1 MNEISTRER
10 AGPNDGLETLKSGE
24 PMFVLQGGDP
34 FAPDTILFWA
44 ELARTA
50 GRKAA
55 NPDDMRR
62 LLDKASSAEVAAWE
76 IADYQKGEDH
86 TAPAASS
93 YSGIVPGEKREEV
106 ASLAAIADRVY
117 NAVADITTAIEGLKR
132 LQLHPEAEVAL
143 REVLEPINWAVRT
156 IEPRR
161 HLQRRK
167 G

>member
-1 MNEISTRER
+1 
-10 AGPNDGLETLKSGE
+10 
-24 PMFVLQGGDP
+24 MFVLQGGDP
-34 FAPDTILFWA
+34 FAPSTILFWA

-50 GRKAA
+50 GRQAP
-55 NPDDMRR
+55 NSEEMRR
-62 LLDKASSAEVAAWE
+62 LLEKASSAEVAAWE
-76 IADYQKGEDH
+76 FADYQKDE
-86 TAPAASS
+86 TAAESATTS
-93 YSGIVPGEKREEV
+93 YSGIVPDERREEV
-106 ASLAAIADRVY
+106 ASLSFIADRVY

-161 HLQRRK
+161 HLPRRK